1 MSIKRHH
8 LAKESVLSDQIK
20 DGEVK
25 TADIG
30 ALQVT
35 AAKIADASVTK
46 AKVDTT
52 TVKYPETD
60 ESGKAIKLLRVAG
73 PASYAAGG
81 FTVASGLTSIDAYS
95 VAVEGGGEYIAQVV
109 SFTGGDLTVKVRDN
123 IEQFVDESSTST
135 YTIGGE
141 VANTTNLSAVYFVLI
156 VVGNA

>member
-1 MSIKRHH
+1 MPIHRHH
-8 LAKESVLSDQIK
+8 LGKDAVYTEKIK
-20 DGEVK
+20 DAEVK

-109 SFTGGDLTVKVRDN
+109 SFTGGDLTVKVRNN
-123 IEQFVDESSTST
+123 IEQLVDESGTAL